1 MQEGQISLQKHHF
14 MKDILFKFLSSFLCL
29 VTLVGCS
36 QKNDKLK
43 IATAAN
49 MQFAMKELIDAFEKE
64 KGIEA
69 DMILSSSGKLTAQIE
84 AGAPFDLFFSADT
97 KYPKQLAAKGLS
109 SDPQVYAY
117 GQLVSWFKKDEYQ
130 FELYA
135 MANPR
140 TAPYGR
146 ATEEYLRKIEKE
158 LPDVVYGESI
168 SQVNQ
173 FLLSGT
179 VDAGFTSLS
188 SVMSNKFSAEGKWI
202 LLPDSLYSPI
212 AQAYVILDDSDR
224 KNEAAAF
231 IDFLA
236 SGSAKGILETYG
248 YKLN

>member
-1 MQEGQISLQKHHF
+1 
-14 MKDILFKFLSSFLCL
+14 MKGTFFKLLSCFLSLFLII
-29 VTLVGCS
+29 GCG
-36 QKNDKLK
+36 KTNDNLK

-49 MQFAMKELIDAFEKE
+49 MQFAMEELIDAFEAE
-64 KGIEA
+64 TQIDAE
-69 DMILSSSGKLTAQIE
+69 MILSSSGKLTAQIQ

-97 KYPKQLAAKGLS
+97 KYPEQLAAKGLS
-109 SDPQVYAY
+109 NEPEVYAN
-117 GQLVSWFKKDEYQ
+117 GQLVAWFKKDEYK

-140 TAPYGR
+140 TAPYGK
-146 ATEEYLRKIEKE
+146 ATEEYLSNTEKE

-188 SVMSNKFSAEGKWI
+188 SVMSEKFSEEGNWELI
-202 LLPDSLYSPI
+202 PDSLHSPI
-212 AQAYVILDDSDR
+212 AQAYVLLDGSDR
-224 KNEAAAF
+224 KEEAKAF

-236 SGSAKGILETYG
+236 SERAKGILVAYG
-248 YKLN
+248 YKVN